1 MNMLLIVI
9 DSCSQVMRDQVTL
22 ACLCGVMTM
31 VPSLYLSTLGR
42 THQQVPT
49 FYTKSHSG
57 SDDANYLQRIIQQDD
72 NYCMSFSLQIK
83 CFQLRRH

>member
-1 MNMLLIVI
+1 
-9 DSCSQVMRDQVTL
+9 MRDQVTL
-22 ACLCGVMTM
+22 ACLCGVITM

-57 SDDANYLQRIIQQDD
+57 SDDANYLQRIIQKDD
-72 NYCMSFSLQIK
+72 NY
-83 CFQLRRH
+83 